1 MGEAKAKLRYLRVAP
16 RKARLVVDQIRQK
29 SVVDAENILEFSQ
42 RAVARNILK
51 LLKSAVANADMKG
64 LDVDSLRV
72 SQVWVDGGPI
82 IKRYRPR
89 AMGRASRIYKRT
101 SHITLVLS
109 EEE

>member
-1 MGEAKAKLRYLRVAP
+1 MAEARAKLSYLRVAP
-16 RKARLVVDQIRQK
+16 RKARLVVDQVRGK
-29 SVVDAENILEFSQ
+29 LVGEAENILTFSE
-42 RAVARNILK
+42 RAVAKNVLK

-72 SQVWVDGGPI
+72 AEIWVDGGPI
-82 IKRYRPR
+82 IKRFRPR
-89 AMGRASRIYKRT
+89 AMGRASRIHKRT